1 MFNIYEKKTTCP
13 MPNFNEN
20 NIGFT
25 KFCQEN
31 MKSHENMLQKDLR
44 PMAFCTGPYCLV
56 P

>member
-1 MFNIYEKKTTCP
+1 

-31 MKSHENMLQKDLR
+31 LSHENMLQKYLC
-44 PMAFCTGPYCLV
+44 PMAFCTGPLEAKFCFWYMSYEEY
-56 P
+56 